1 MLCLQLWNQF
11 QQVVGGPGK
20 ELKPLV
26 EGSIQK
32 EQARLSQGC
41 KVKLQWIKN
50 EATGSNRADDKQLV
64 NDRELKKEKR
74 ETLAHLPIREEKRE
88 ENICTDLEQKE
99 EKSEIQVNKS
109 VVNNVGQANSEKSS
123 INVEVIPPY
132 DIEGSS
138 NCISDKE
145 SKYDTS
151 GLGNQH
157 ELLRNGSPDARIDP
171 MPDETNEHDNGS
183 GERDLQQGTMIET
196 VTSITDKGSET
207 VPNSCKYMSDV
218 DQEANVSYGEIL
230 QQTPLNQNDEDG
242 QKAQQEERNTS
253 LEEQS
258 VDDCLKT
265 PWPVKLRKVSARS
278 KSPGS
283 KSDTVKS
290 ASSQHIWPV
299 KLKKTERKESS
310 SQCNRHG
317 NIEPKQFIM
326 TPRQLHT
333 KSDCLTSESSN
344 GGHGSLITPLP
355 NIEQDCSRVSPVVD
369 KNTTTDKVDNLFGE
383 TIDLSQLPSNFF
395 PQGSRTKIIPISNN
409 KNTRPQVVAMGCELA
424 LIAQKTDEDAPKSKA
439 KVLWFFYYKNVLSL
453 NMLASCEDNIGA
465 VGAEILVVDGPS
477 YPLYF
482 ETFAVYMDFVQT
494 FYNLK
499 NNLVSSETEN
509 NSTNKEEKD
518 VQTYDEKE
526 WRIITMY
533 REMLRRGTPKDAV
546 SYQLDNKGVSK
557 RIRDAIF
564 INANSNVNDEKAS
577 FSIQRQIVKDSAS
590 HTKCQTPS
598 SVHPLAE
605 MIRNRARVEAGDC
618 KNIQP
623 SPCKQT
629 LPNEESCD
637 AETHSNERPTH
648 PLASLIKSR
657 AEEKDG
663 HLQEQPESDPLPSEK
678 DKHPSH
684 PLAAMIKA
692 RSMENKTDES
702 SDSKINNGNP
712 IAAMIKARVNNNN
725 TGGSVTKVT
734 GPDETKSS
742 LKENPKYA
750 KYFQMLKIG
759 LPIEVVKHALQRDG
773 LDPNVLDGDTQNKGA
788 VPLKDDPK
796 YAKYFQMLKVG
807 LCIDA
812 VKNAM
817 MRDGEDPSIMDGD
830 HNLPAAGKTKQ
841 DASTKV
847 PPKLQ
852 QKRVKDKFV
861 RTRVFWDT
869 LDDRIEGEIEKS
881 VWGQKG
887 AKLSIHIDEED
898 FRDKFQAEISKNAA
912 KLTSPKNNQARK
924 KTVQVID
931 EKRANNGGISLALL
945 RGITFKDVAN
955 AVDNVDSSLLTIEQV
970 AIVEQYLPTGNE
982 KVQLSNYINRPGRDP
997 SDLYLDLCE
1006 CEKFMVTMKD
1016 IEKSKEKVKGIRFF
1030 LEFPEVLSDLQEYV
1044 RTIELACDEL
1054 KKSQRFREIL
1064 IFVLELGNKL
1074 NTAGREDTKKVS
1086 AITLFSINKLSETKA
1101 VDKKT
1106 TVLEFIVEQIVK
1118 QNESIASFR
1127 DDIPSVLKAD
1137 SIDWNTMV
1145 ENQYAN
1151 IFSEVQSLKTIG
1163 HIEAV
1168 KAFLLKHDLHEG
1180 GHLLSNLQHKI
1191 KSTEDKFNRLT
1202 REYFLEKEKRVPHE
1216 WFANIT
1222 TFTKDFYAAKKKVT
1236 NRLAAEE
1243 KKKRRN
1249 ANKSDTLSKKRPEIR
1264 KDPIKRNLETISES
1278 DRLQDPNT
1286 EMAHGDQSA
1295 KDNHLHNWQPSLNDT
1310 PEVSGCLG
1318 LGLQVRLPLIPRRIS
1333 FHDDKRTPVSE
1344 TPEHHQNF
1352 LKKCQ
1357 DHITADEVL
1366 PSGVSR
1372 SNSLESLDTT

>member
-1 MLCLQLWNQF
+1 MSFLQLWNQF
-11 QQVVGGPGK
+11 QQVVVGPGR

-50 EATGSNRADDKQLV
+50 ESMGSNRANDKQLV

-74 ETLAHLPIREEKRE
+74 ESLAHLPIREDKRE
-88 ENICTDLEQKE
+88 ENICTDLERKE

-109 VVNNVGQANSEKSS
+109 VVNHVGHANSEKSS
-123 INVEVIPPY
+123 INVEVISRY
-132 DIEGSS
+132 NTEVSS
-138 NCISDKE
+138 DCISEKE
-145 SKYDTS
+145 SKCDTS
-151 GLGNQH
+151 VSGNQN
-157 ELLRNGSPDARIDP
+157 ELLWDGSPDARIA
-171 MPDETNEHDNGS
+171 MPDETNEHDNDTGDS
-183 GERDLQQGTMIET
+183 GLQQGILLGK
-196 VTSITDKGSET
+196 VTSITGKGSET
-207 VPNSCKYMSDV
+207 VPNSCKSTSDM
-218 DQEANVSYGEIL
+218 DREADVSYGEIL

-242 QKAQQEERNTS
+242 QKVQQEERNTS

-299 KLKKTERKESS
+299 KLKKTEKKETS

-317 NIEPKQFIM
+317 NIELKQSIM
-326 TPRQLHT
+326 TPRQLHEE
-333 KSDCLTSESSN
+333 SDCLTSESSN
-344 GGHGSLITPLP
+344 GGHDSLITPVR
-355 NIEQDCSRVSPVVD
+355 NIEKDSSRVTPVVG
-369 KNTTTDKVDNLFGE
+369 KNTATDKADNLFGE

-424 LIAQKTDEDAPKSKA
+424 LIAQKTEEDSPKNKA

-499 NNLVSSETEN
+499 NNLVSSGIED
-509 NSTNKEEKD
+509 NSSKKEKD

-564 INANSNVNDEKAS
+564 ISANSNVNDEKAS
-577 FSIQRQIVKDSAS
+577 FSIQRQIPVVKDSAS
-590 HTKCQTPS
+590 HTICQTPS
-598 SVHPLAE
+598 NVHPLAE

-637 AETHSNERPTH
+637 AETHFNERPTH
-648 PLASLIKSR
+648 PLAALIKSR
-657 AEEKDG
+657 AEKKDG

-692 RSMENKTDES
+692 RSMENKTNER
-702 SDSKINNGNP
+702 SDSKMNNGNP
-712 IAAMIKARVNNNN
+712 IAAMIKARVNKNN
-725 TGGSVTKVT
+725 TQGSVTKATV
-734 GPDETKSS
+734 PDETKSS

-759 LPIEVVKHALQRDG
+759 LPVEVVRHALQRDG
-773 LDPNVLDGDTQNKGA
+773 LDPNVLDDDTQNKGA
-788 VPLKDDPK
+788 APLKDDPK

-830 HNLPAAGKTKQ
+830 HNLPAADKTKQ
-841 DASTKV
+841 DASKKV

-945 RGITFKDVAN
+945 RGITFEDVAK
-955 AVDNVDSSLLTIEQV
+955 AVDNVDSTLLSIEQV

-982 KVQLSNYINRPGRDP
+982 KVLLSNYINRPGRDP

-1006 CEKFMVTMKD
+1006 CEKFMVKMKD

-1030 LEFPEVLSDLQEYV
+1030 LEFPEILSDLQEYV
-1044 RTIELACDEL
+1044 RIIELACDEL

-1151 IFSEVQSLKTIG
+1151 IFSEVQSLKTIS

-1168 KAFLLKHDLHEG
+1168 KAFLLKHDLQEG

-1222 TFTKDFYAAKKKVT
+1222 TFTKDFYAAKKRVT

-1249 ANKSDTLSKKRPEIR
+1249 ANLSKKHPVIR

-1286 EMAHGDQSA
+1286 ETAHSDQST
-1295 KDNHLHNWQPSLNDT
+1295 KDNHLHKWQASLNDT

-1344 TPEHHQNF
+1344 TPEHHQEF

-1357 DHITADEVL
+1357 DHITADAVL